1 MAVSIVEPAL
11 DIVREHI
18 ALAGPIVFALGF
30 AESMV
35 FLSLLVPSS
44 ALFLAIGGIHSA
56 AGGQFIT
63 VWLAAAAGAA
73 IGDVITFAIG
83 RYFKRDV
90 GNVWPL
96 KTRPQWYVYARY
108 YVKRY
113 GMVGVAA
120 SKFGGL
126 IRPFVPLAAGAMG
139 MRWSRFLAVSPL
151 SCLAWAGVFLSPGYA
166 LTSALS

>member
-1 MAVSIVEPAL
+1 MIEPAL
-11 DIVREHI
+11 EIVREHI

-56 AGGQFIT
+56 AGGEF
-63 VWLAAAAGAA
+63 VSLWLAATAGAA
-73 IGDVITFAIG
+73 FGDAITFAIG

-90 GNVWPL
+90 GSLWPL
-96 KTRPQWYVYARY
+96 NTRPHWYVYSRY
-108 YVKRY
+108 FVKRY
-113 GMVGVAA
+113 GVLGVFV

-151 SCLAWAGVFLSPGYA
+151 SCLAWSGVFLGPGYA
-166 LTSALS
+166 LTTALS